1 MRGVR
6 RSTARSRRG
15 PPFSPPSGEEMSAEK
30 ISATTRTEFGKG
42 AARRARRANTI
53 PAVIYGHGNDP
64 MHIVLPTHATTMA
77 LRHGGANALLEL
89 DIEGTTQLALT
100 KAIPVDPIKRL
111 IEHIDLDRKSTRLNS
126 SH

>member
-53 PAVIYGHGNDP
+53 PAVLYGHGNAP
-64 MHIVLPTHATTMA
+64 LHIVLPTHATTTA
-77 LRHGGANALLEL
+77 LRPGVPHPLPALP
-89 DIEGTTQLALT
+89 IEGTTPLPPPNAPPHPPTQ
-100 KAIPVDPIKRL
+100 
-111 IEHIDLDRKSTRLNS
+111 
-126 SH
+126 